1 MPQTKYIFI
10 LGSVLSG
17 LGKGIVTSAIGKAFQ
32 VRNKDISV
40 LKIDPYLNIDAGTM
54 SPIEH
59 GEVFVTDDGGELD
72 EDFGHYERF
81 LGRPMSRNQN
91 ITSGQIYYSVISKER
106 KGEYL
111 GKTVQVVPHIIDEI
125 LHRIDSLVQQKE
137 SEIMIVEVGGTIG
150 DIESR
155 HFLEAIRQLNRNIPE
170 EDSLFVLLTYV
181 PFPNHLQEHKTKPT
195 QMAVRE
201 LRALGITPDVIIT
214 RSSKS
219 LDKKTLNKIAFFAD
233 VPESAVLDIP
243 DVSSVFEVPQI
254 LDNQGLMNLMIK
266 YLQLDLGMPNWSKIN
281 TLLNNLSSLKDKII
295 IGIPGKY
302 TDLVDSYISVNE
314 ALKHAAWVH
323 QYDIE
328 LKHIPTELLEESI
341 DNLKLLEDLDGILV
355 PGGFGDRGTEGKILA
370 IKYAR
375 ENGIP
380 FLGICLGFQLAV
392 VEYARNVK
400 NLPNAHSTEMNS
412 STADPVISLQE
423 SQQDLENLGGT
434 MRLGSSEVVIS
445 KKSMI
450 YQLYGKEKIN
460 ERHRHRYE
468 VNKNYFDI
476 IQDDNFTFTGF
487 YGELAETFEL
497 SNHIFFMGVQFHPE
511 FKSTPWASSPPYQG
525 LIDAAIKRKQN
536 GN

>member
-1 MPQTKYIFI
+1 
-10 LGSVLSG
+10 
-17 LGKGIVTSAIGKAFQ
+17 
-32 VRNKDISV
+32 
-40 LKIDPYLNIDAGTM
+40 M

-91 ITSGQIYYSVISKER
+91 ITSGQLYYSEISKER

-266 YLQLDLGMPNWSKIN
+266 YLQLDLGMPDWSKIN

-370 IKYAR
+370 IKYA
-375 ENGIP
+375 
-380 FLGICLGFQLAV
+380 L
-392 VEYARNVK
+392 
-400 NLPNAHSTEMNS
+400 
-412 STADPVISLQE
+412 SL
-423 SQQDLENLGGT
+423 
-434 MRLGSSEVVIS
+434 I
-445 KKSMI
+445 
-450 YQLYGKEKIN
+450 
-460 ERHRHRYE
+460 
-468 VNKNYFDI
+468 
-476 IQDDNFTFTGF
+476 
-487 YGELAETFEL
+487 
-497 SNHIFFMGVQFHPE
+497 HI
-511 FKSTPWASSPPYQG
+511 
-525 LIDAAIKRKQN
+525 
-536 GN
+536 

>member
-1 MPQTKYIFI
+1 M
-10 LGSVLSG
+10 
-17 LGKGIVTSAIGKAFQ
+17 
-32 VRNKDISV
+32 
-40 LKIDPYLNIDAGTM
+40 
-54 SPIEH
+54 
-59 GEVFVTDDGGELD
+59 
-72 EDFGHYERF
+72 
-81 LGRPMSRNQN
+81 
-91 ITSGQIYYSVISKER
+91 
-106 KGEYL
+106 
-111 GKTVQVVPHIIDEI
+111 
-125 LHRIDSLVQQKE
+125 
-137 SEIMIVEVGGTIG
+137 
-150 DIESR
+150 
-155 HFLEAIRQLNRNIPE
+155 EAIRQLNRNIPE

-201 LRALGITPDVIIT
+201 LRALGITPDIIIT

-375 ENGIP
+375 ENDIP

-400 NLPNAHSTEMNS
+400 NLSNAHSTEMKP
-412 STADPVISLQE
+412 STTDPVISLQE
-423 SQQDLENLGGT
+423 SQHDLENLGGT
-434 MRLGSSEVVIS
+434 MRLGSSEVVIT

-450 YQLYGKEKIN
+450 YELYGKEKN
-460 ERHRHRYE
+460 
-468 VNKNYFDI
+468 
-476 IQDDNFTFTGF
+476 
-487 YGELAETFEL
+487 
-497 SNHIFFMGVQFHPE
+497 
-511 FKSTPWASSPPYQG
+511 
-525 LIDAAIKRKQN
+525 
-536 GN
+536 